1 LVAGG
6 GAAPGGGGGVG
17 GGPPPPTVR
26 PNALEWQAM
35 HVEAPAVPA
44 AGPHPLGCPALDRLP

>member
-1 LVAGG
+1 
-6 GAAPGGGGGVG
+6 
-17 GGPPPPTVR
+17 
-26 PNALEWQAM
+26 M